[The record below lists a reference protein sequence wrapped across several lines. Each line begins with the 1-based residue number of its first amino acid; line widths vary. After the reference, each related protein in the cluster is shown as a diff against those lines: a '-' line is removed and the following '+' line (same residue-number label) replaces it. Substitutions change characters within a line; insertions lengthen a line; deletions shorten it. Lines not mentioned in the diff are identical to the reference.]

1 MESYLGGSDP
11 MDDEPEQLLQK
22 LLDLMDN
29 HPVAKRFPISPV
41 QRAGTVKW
49 LEETFEK
56 KLSCEGSEVL
66 DQEPEF
72 VFKSFERSGGSFV
85 TLLEENRELIGRG
98 TTGLTSWQGAMFL
111 ADWAQNQGFHHLKVN
126 FNVNHHLHI
135 NNRSSGGYSNIKG
148 AAAPATA
155 LDVANAAAVAAAAV
169 LIAASFL
176 RLLLMLL
183 QP

>member
-29 HPVAKRFPISPV
+29 HPVATRFPISPV
-41 QRAGTVKW
+41 QRAGAVKW

-56 KLSCEGSEVL
+56 KLSCEGNEVL

-126 FNVNHHLHI
+126 CFLPLSLHLRTNVASGSGNINHHLYI
-135 NNRSSGGYSNIKG
+135 SNRSGGGCFRI
-148 AAAPATA
+148 
-155 LDVANAAAVAAAAV
+155 
-169 LIAASFL
+169 
-176 RLLLMLL
+176 
-183 QP
+183 